1 MKRCTGQFT
10 VKQLACLH
18 GGENEKIVAYSSSSV
33 LKLPQDVGYQHGKV
47 VFTGW
52 ARGDIIENML
62 KDRRSADYN
71 DSKFT
76 DVSQARARLNAGRVA
91 VSVTDAWR

>member
-1 MKRCTGQFT
+1 M
-10 VKQLACLH
+10 
-18 GGENEKIVAYSSSSV
+18 
-33 LKLPQDVGYQHGKV
+33 GYQHGKV

-62 KDRRSADYN
+62 KDHRSADYN

-76 DVSQARARLNAGRVA
+76 DVRTHTQH
-91 VSVTDAWR
+91 

>member
-1 MKRCTGQFT
+1 MWWEKVAVYSTEFT
-10 VKQLACLH
+10 EPIGFVNHFMTILSTL
-18 GGENEKIVAYSSSSV
+18 SSSV

-62 KDRRSADYN
+62 KDHRSADYN
-71 DSKFT
+71 DSTFT
-76 DVSQARARLNAGRVA
+76 EVREQN
-91 VSVTDAWR
+91 

>member
-1 MKRCTGQFT
+1 M
-10 VKQLACLH
+10 
-18 GGENEKIVAYSSSSV
+18 
-33 LKLPQDVGYQHGKV
+33 GYQHGKV

-62 KDRRSADYN
+62 KDHRSADYN

-76 DVSQARARLNAGRVA
+76 DVRKHTQH
-91 VSVTDAWR
+91 

>member
-1 MKRCTGQFT
+1 M
-10 VKQLACLH
+10 
-18 GGENEKIVAYSSSSV
+18 
-33 LKLPQDVGYQHGKV
+33 GYQHGKV

-62 KDRRSADYN
+62 KDNRSADYN

-76 DVSQARARLNAGRVA
+76 DVSPAHAELNMPGVPLRRVTTISCLSVLRRLHRPGGDRVQDRAGPRLRH
-91 VSVTDAWR
+91 RR